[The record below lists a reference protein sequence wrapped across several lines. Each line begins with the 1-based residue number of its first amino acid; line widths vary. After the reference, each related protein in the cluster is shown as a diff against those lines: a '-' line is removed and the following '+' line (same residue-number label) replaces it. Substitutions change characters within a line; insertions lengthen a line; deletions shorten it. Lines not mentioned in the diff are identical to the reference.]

1 MTAVISLSERRIAM
15 SAVVGA
21 IVSALGAY
29 FGGMD
34 FCTLYTFVSMGIT
47 IYEVLSDHTND
58 KTALR

>member
-1 MTAVISLSERRIAM
+1 M
-15 SAVVGA
+15 SAVIGA

-34 FCTLYTFVSMGIT
+34 FCTLYTFVSIGIEA
-47 IYEVLSDHTND
+47 YKFVNDHTSD